1 MIDILDIN
9 KKYIVEKASDDII
22 TFENG
27 IDFAKYK
34 RRSQHC
40 KDPILFRSALP
51 LSHFMDK
58 PGNSILGAIGHG
70 FIQIPYSDAQLKA
83 IIDSIN
89 QLNDIQLQDII
100 INFCQLRSAIRDS
113 FHIFKGKLRKIIGQ
127 EISNYEK
134 NSLLHHE
141 FSKYRKELL
150 KEAGEY
156 PKLLAEFDRIISLYD
171 PDNISSVENIQA
183 TQEENL
189 VCFLPDDKN
198 EQELK
203 TNANYSWKILFL
215 DDNPDELNDIFTI
228 LRQRNIGYE
237 IAKSTEQ
244 AKFIIDADNA
254 NKLTVIVSDY
264 RLYEEEGK
272 DQWPSK
278 MQPEQGYDFI
288 LWLSKQYRHNALVA
302 LSGLSKWFL
311 LESFRKYSI
320 NVKVYSKNGLLGGGT
335 RLFVDD
341 LEYLGSQ
348 YNDIVINQPTA
359 ISWHNPIMKSGKIH
373 SHELIKYYIY
383 HRNSSNYLTVE
394 NNINRDAEK
403 VAREAE
409 FALDKSSN
417 FNLGA
422 TLSLYGGM
430 TTTMKGD
437 PEKEYDVFTKK
448 LLQRRIFFYLLI
460 KGFDKEAITK
470 LLHKGNMQTDVKDTR
485 QPLYYLAIESESD
498 LPHHLLAE
506 EKHFLQNIMHIPIYQ
521 ISELSNQAH
530 IVINSAVNRQI
541 MAHPEIADKISNYLV
556 FDEESQQLFAESV
569 SLFDGHK
576 MIDDIVTNLSNHEA
590 SLSLINQ
597 LIDIFKNIHAIS
609 PRFEAITHS
618 IDKFTELKKKL
629 K

>member
-1 MIDILDIN
+1 MTIILDIYKEHSCVN
-9 KKYIVEKASDDII
+9 TSGETL

-51 LSHFMDK
+51 LSHFIDK

-89 QLNDIQLQDII
+89 PLNDIQLQDII

-141 FSKYRKELL
+141 FSKYRTELL

-156 PKLLAEFDRIISLYD
+156 PELLTEFDRIISLYD
-171 PDNISSVENIQA
+171 PQNISSVEKIQA

-189 VCFLPDDKN
+189 VCYLPDDKD
-198 EQELK
+198 EQKSK
-203 TNANYSWKILFL
+203 TNASNSWKILFL
-215 DDNPDELNDIFTI
+215 DDDPAELNDIFTT
-228 LRQRNIGYE
+228 LKQRNIEYD
-237 IAKSTEQ
+237 IAKTFDS
-244 AKFIIDADNA
+244 AKEIILNDHSNRI
-254 NKLTVIVSDY
+254 TVIVCDY
-264 RLYEEEGK
+264 RLYEEGSGSL
-272 DQWPSK
+272 PAK
-278 MQPEQGYDFI
+278 MQSKQGYDFI
-288 LWLSKQYRHNALVA
+288 LWISKQYRHNALVA

-320 NVKVYSKNGLLGGGT
+320 GVKVYSKNGLLGGGT
-335 RLFVDD
+335 SLFADD

-348 YNDIVINQPTA
+348 YNDIVNNQPTA
-359 ISWHNPIMKSGKIH
+359 TFWHNPNIKKGVVV
-373 SHELIKYYIY
+373 SHELIKYYVY
-383 HRNSSNYLTVE
+383 HRNYKDYLNVE
-394 NNINRDAEK
+394 DRINRDAEK

-422 TLSLYGGM
+422 ALSIYGGM
-430 TTTMKGD
+430 TTNMKGN
-437 PEKEYDVFTKK
+437 PEKEYEIFCKK
-448 LLQRRIFFYLLI
+448 LLQRRIFFYLQI
-460 KGFDKEAITK
+460 KGFNKEAIVM
-470 LLHKGNMQTDVKDTR
+470 LLQKGDMRAKVNDIG
-485 QPLYYLAIESESD
+485 QPLLYLAIESESD

-521 ISELSNQAH
+521 ISELTNQAH
-530 IVINSAVNRQI
+530 VIINKVVNRQI
-541 MAHPEIADKISNYLV
+541 QAYPEIADKINNYLV
-556 FDEESQQLFAESV
+556 FDENSKTLYAQSV
-569 SLFDGHK
+569 SLFDAHV
-576 MIDDIVTNLSNHEA
+576 MIKNIVNNFPSQEA
-590 SLSLINQ
+590 ALSLIAQ
-597 LIDIFKNIHAIS
+597 LIDIFKDI
-609 PRFEAITHS
+609 HS
-618 IDKFTELKKKL
+618 IMPRLDSIGHTIEKLTELKRKIR
-629 K
+629 

>member
-9 KKYIVEKASDDII
+9 KKYIVKKASDDII

-40 KDPILFRSALP
+40 QDPILFRSALP

-89 QLNDIQLQDII
+89 PLNDIQLQDII

-141 FSKYRKELL
+141 FSKYRTELL

-156 PKLLAEFDRIISLYD
+156 PELLTEFDRIISLYD
-171 PDNISSVENIQA
+171 PDEISSVEKIQA

-189 VCFLPDDKN
+189 VCFLPDDK
-198 EQELK
+198 EEHESK
-203 TNANYSWKILFL
+203 TNAYHSWKILFL
-215 DDNPDELNDIFTI
+215 DDDPDELKDIFTT
-228 LRQRNIGYE
+228 LKQRNIGYE
-237 IAKSTEQ
+237 ITKTFDSAKV
-244 AKFIIDADNA
+244 IILNDHSNRI
-254 NKLTVIVSDY
+254 TVIVCDY
-264 RLYEEEGK
+264 RLYEEGSGYL
-272 DQWPSK
+272 PAK
-278 MQPEQGYDFI
+278 MQSKQGYDFI
-288 LWLSKQYRHNALVA
+288 LWISKQYRHNALVA

-320 NVKVYSKNGLLGGGT
+320 GVKVYSKNGLLGGGT

-348 YNDIVINQPTA
+348 YNDIVNNQPTA
-359 ISWHNPIMKSGKIH
+359 TFWHNPNIKKGVVV

-383 HRNSSNYLTVE
+383 HRNYKDYLTIE
-394 NNINRDAEK
+394 DRINRDAEK

-409 FALDKSSN
+409 FALDKSSY

-422 TLSLYGGM
+422 ALSIYGGM
-430 TTTMKGD
+430 TTTMKGN
-437 PEKEYDVFTKK
+437 PEKEYDIFCKK
-448 LLQRRIFFYLLI
+448 LLQRRIFFYLQI
-460 KGFDKEAITK
+460 KGFNKEAIVM
-470 LLHKGNMQTDVKDTR
+470 LLQKGDMRAEVIDIK
-485 QPLYYLAIESESD
+485 QPLLYLAIESESD

-521 ISELSNQAH
+521 ISELTNQAH
-530 IVINSAVNRQI
+530 VIINTVVNRQI
-541 MAHPEIADKISNYLV
+541 QAYPEIADKIKNYLV
-556 FDEESQQLFAESV
+556 YDENSKTLYAQSV
-569 SLFDGHK
+569 SLFDAHV
-576 MIDDIVTNLSNHEA
+576 MIENIVNNFPSQEA
-590 SLSLINQ
+590 ALSLIAQ
-597 LIDIFKNIHAIS
+597 LIDIFKDIHS
-609 PRFEAITHS
+609 MMPRLDS
-618 IDKFTELKKKL
+618 IGHTIVKLTELKRKIR
-629 K
+629 